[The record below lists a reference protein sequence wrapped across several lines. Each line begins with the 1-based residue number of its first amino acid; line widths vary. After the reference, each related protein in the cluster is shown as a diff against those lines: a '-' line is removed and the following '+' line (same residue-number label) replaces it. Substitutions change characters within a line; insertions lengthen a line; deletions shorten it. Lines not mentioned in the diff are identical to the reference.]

1 MRVLLIFIFSFLI
14 LTQHVFSNT
23 PELSDKELLAK
34 FDNTPSPPKNIND
47 VIRLLDSTKPDL
59 EKVKK
64 FQELLNSNPNPNF
77 TKNQLYIYARDKY
90 FAAEFLG
97 DIKKFNELCKL
108 MTENDDPTNRV
119 GRMVI
124 LL

>member
-1 MRVLLIFIFSFLI
+1 MRILLIFIFSFLI

-64 FQELLNSNPNPNF
+64 FQELLNTNSNPNF

-90 FAAEFLG
+90 YAAEFLG
-97 DIKKFNELCKL
+97 ETKKFEEWFRVKNEK
-108 MTENDDPTNRV
+108 E
-119 GRMVI
+119 G
-124 LL
+124 